1 MFVFETL
8 TTCRLSNCSVVL
20 TVTALSTCLMKSLWK
35 NTTLAWL
42 VTFNI
47 LLRDICGHQAFVW
60 KVYFIWFQREDATS
74 QSSSSGVGQDRNSVA
89 NKMDVAKSFDNGSS
103 INPQISSIYPQNGSF
118 GSREHLIQESMKQKY
133 VDSPQANG
141 AFKRSLGEQTPVD
154 NGGPSQ
160 FSTPSSRSLS
170 PNR

>member
-1 MFVFETL
+1 ML
-8 TTCRLSNCSVVL
+8 TTFRLSNCSVVR
-20 TVTALSTCLMKSLWK
+20 TVTALSTSLMKSLWK
-35 NTTLAWL
+35 NKTLASH
-42 VTFNI
+42 VTATII